1 MTIMLRAIKVRLYP
15 NKMQEQALNKV
26 LGCYRFVY
34 NHMLARKQEA
44 YKADK
49 TNLGLTE
56 LSKYF
61 HGELLKDEQYV
72 WLKEQ
77 NTKVLKQ
84 SIRQML
90 TAYDK
95 FFKEHKG
102 FPKFKSKRDKQSALF
117 PYEAISKTN
126 TFEARKITL
135 TKKLKNIKFRCSDL
149 FFRRLQKY
157 KDNIRRATLSKTKSG
172 NFFLSI
178 LLEMNDNE
186 LIKFGKT
193 SRDVGIDLGV
203 KDFVITSDG
212 DVFENK
218 HFYKK
223 DEKKLVKLQRQ
234 LSKKRK
240 GSSNFNKQCNR
251 IAKVF
256 NTITNK
262 KENYIHSVVNELLR
276 KYDYIYME
284 DLNTSGMLKN
294 HKLAK
299 AIQEVGFFK
308 FKTTLQNKA
317 LQNDKKV
324 FLIERYY
331 PSSKT
336 CSQCGYIHKELK
348 LQDRQW
354 QCPNCGTN
362 HDRDKNAALN
372 ILHEGRRISAA

>member
-1 MTIMLRAIKVRLYP
+1 MLRAIKIRLYP
-15 NKMQEQALNKV
+15 NKTQEQTLNKV
-26 LGCYRFVY
+26 LGSYRFVY
-34 NHMLARKQEA
+34 NHILARKQEA

-49 TNLGLTE
+49 TNLGLKK

-61 HGELLKDEQYV
+61 HHELLKDEQYA

-77 NTKVLKQ
+77 NTKVMKQ

-102 FPKFKSKRDKQSALF
+102 FPKFKSKKDKQTVSF
-117 PYEAISKTN
+117 PYEAISKHN

-135 TKKLKNIKFRCSDL
+135 TKKLKDIKFRCSDL
-149 FFRRLQKY
+149 YHKRLQKY
-157 KDNIRRATLSKTKSG
+157 KDNIRSATLSKTKSG

-178 LLEMNDNE
+178 LIEMNDNE
-186 LIKFGKT
+186 LIKFRKT

-203 KDFVITSDG
+203 KDFVITSDEE
-212 DVFENK
+212 VFDNK
-218 HFYKK
+218 HFFKK
-223 DEKKLVKLQRQ
+223 DEKKLTKLQRQ

-240 GSSNFNKQCNR
+240 VSSNFHKQCKR

-256 NTITNK
+256 ETISNK
-262 KENYIHSVVNELLR
+262 KENYIHSVVNYLLR
-276 KYDYIYME
+276 KYDTIYME

-308 FKTTLQNKA
+308 FKTVLTNKA

-324 FLIERYY
+324 VLIGRYY

-336 CSQCGYIHKELK
+336 CSQCGYIHKDLK
-348 LQDRQW
+348 LKDRHW
-354 QCPNCGTN
+354 QCPNCGTS
-362 HDRDKNAALN
+362 HDRDYNAALN
-372 ILHEGRRISAA
+372 ILYEGRRVSVA

>member
-1 MTIMLRAIKVRLYP
+1 MLRAIKVRLYP
-15 NKMQEQALNKV
+15 NKQQEQTLNKV
-26 LGCYRFVY
+26 LGSYRFVY
-34 NHMLARKQEA
+34 NHMLARKQDA

-61 HGELLKDEQYV
+61 HGTLLKDEQYD

-77 NTKVLKQ
+77 NTRVMKQ

-95 FFKEHKG
+95 FFKEHNG

-117 PYEAISKTN
+117 PKLAISKTN
-126 TFEARKITL
+126 TFDTRKITL
-135 TKKLKNIKFRCSDL
+135 TKNLKNISFRCSDL
-149 FFRRLQKY
+149 YHKRLQKY
-157 KDNIRRATLSKTKSG
+157 KGNIRRATLSKTKSG
-172 NFFLSI
+172 YFFLSI
-178 LLEMNDNE
+178 LVEMNDNE
-186 LIKFGKT
+186 FVKFSKT
-193 SRDVGIDLGV
+193 GRDVGIDLGV

-212 DVFENK
+212 EVFENK

-223 DEKKLVKLQRQ
+223 DEKRIANLQRQ
-234 LSKKRK
+234 LSKKCK
-240 GSSNFNKQCNR
+240 GSSNFHKQCKR
-251 IAKVF
+251 IARVF
-256 NTITNK
+256 EAITHK
-262 KENYIHSVVNELLR
+262 KENYIYSVVNYLLR
-276 KYDYIYME
+276 HYDTIYIE

-324 FLIERYY
+324 VLIGRYY

-336 CSQCGYIHKELK
+336 CSNCGYIHKDLK
-348 LQDRQW
+348 LKDRHW
-354 QCPNCGTN
+354 CCPNCGSY
-362 HDRDKNAALN
+362 HDRDYNAALN
-372 ILHEGRRISAA
+372 ILYEGRRISVA

>member
-1 MTIMLRAIKVRLYP
+1 MLRAIKIRLYP
-15 NKMQEQALNKV
+15 NKTQEQVLNKV

-44 YKADK
+44 YNADK

-56 LSKYF
+56 LCKYF
-61 HGELLKDEQYV
+61 HGTLLKDEQYD

-77 NTKVLKQ
+77 NTKVMKQ

-135 TKKLKNIKFRCSDL
+135 TKNLKNILFRCSDL
-149 FFRRLQKY
+149 YFSRLQRY
-157 KDNIRRATLSKTKSG
+157 KDSIRSATLSKTKSG

-178 LLEMNDNE
+178 LVEMNDNE
-186 LIKFGKT
+186 FAKFNKT

-212 DVFENK
+212 EVFENK
-218 HFYKK
+218 RFYKK
-223 DEKKLVKLQRQ
+223 DEKKLAKLQRQ

-240 GSSNFNKQCNR
+240 GSSNFHKQCMR
-251 IAKVF
+251 IARVF
-256 NTITNK
+256 ETITNK
-262 KENYIHSVVNELLR
+262 KENYIHSVVNYLLR
-276 KYDYIYME
+276 HYDIIYME

-308 FKTTLQNKA
+308 FKSVLSTKS

-324 FLIERYY
+324 VLIGRYY

-336 CSQCGYIHKELK
+336 CSQCGYIHKDLK
-348 LQDRQW
+348 LKDRHW
-354 QCPNCGTN
+354 QCPNCGAN
-362 HDRDKNAALN
+362 HDRDYNAALN
-372 ILHEGRRISAA
+372 ILYEGRRISAA

>member
-1 MTIMLRAIKVRLYP
+1 MLRAINIRLYP
-15 NKMQEQALNKV
+15 NKTQEQTLQKV

-44 YKADK
+44 YKSDK

-56 LSKYF
+56 LSNYF
-61 HGELLKDEQYV
+61 HHELRKDEQYG

-77 NTKVLKQ
+77 NTQVMQQ

-117 PYEAISKTN
+117 PIGAISKKN
-126 TFEARKITL
+126 TFNTRKITL
-135 TKKLKNIKFRCSDL
+135 TKNLKNIKFRCSDL

-157 KDNIRRATLSKTKSG
+157 KDNIRSATLSKTKSG

-178 LLEMNDNE
+178 LMDIPQTEFV
-186 LIKFGKT
+186 KFNKT
-193 SRDVGIDLGV
+193 GRDVGIDLGV

-212 DVFENK
+212 IVFENK

-223 DEKKLVKLQRQ
+223 DEKNLVKLQRQ

-240 GSSNFNKQCNR
+240 GSNNFHKQRKR
-251 IAKVF
+251 IASVF
-256 NTITNK
+256 ETITNK
-262 KENYIHSVVNELLR
+262 KDDYIHSIANYLLR
-276 KYDYIYME
+276 NYDTIYME
-284 DLNTSGMLKN
+284 DLNISGMLKN

-324 FLIERYY
+324 VLIGRYY

-336 CSQCGYIHKELK
+336 CSQCGYVHKELK
-348 LQDRQW
+348 LQDRNW
-354 QCPNCGTN
+354 CCPNCGSY
-362 HDRDKNAALN
+362 HDRDYNAAVN
-372 ILHEGRRISAA
+372 ILYEGRRISAA